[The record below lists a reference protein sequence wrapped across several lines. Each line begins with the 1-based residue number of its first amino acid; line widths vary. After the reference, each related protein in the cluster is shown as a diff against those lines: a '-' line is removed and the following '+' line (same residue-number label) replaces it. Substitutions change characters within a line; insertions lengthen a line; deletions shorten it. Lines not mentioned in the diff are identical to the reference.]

1 MGETNS
7 YDDFGNTTVQLQFTI
22 TLSLSVTEIR
32 TKSYQKFFNNCINS
46 TDSQDELI
54 YNVENHTSKFQ
65 DYLF

>member
-32 TKSYQKFFNNCINS
+32 TKSYQKFFYNCIHS

-54 YNVENHTSKFQ
+54 YNVENHISKFQ